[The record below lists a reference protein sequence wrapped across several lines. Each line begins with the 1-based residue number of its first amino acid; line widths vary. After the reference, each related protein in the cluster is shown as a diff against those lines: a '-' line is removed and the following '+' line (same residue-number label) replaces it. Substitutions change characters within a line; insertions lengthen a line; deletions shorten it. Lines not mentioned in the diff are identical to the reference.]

1 MASSGSVDFSVNRDE
16 IIKDAM
22 FEIGALGDSETPT
35 DADIQLYS
43 RYLNRLVKQWQGQAD
58 FAPGL
63 KMWSRKRATLYLQ
76 DSDNTYS
83 LGPTGDNWA
92 VAPLETTLSVAAIS
106 GASSVTVTTVTGI
119 TSGMYIG
126 IRMDN
131 NSIHW
136 TTVNGAPSGSVVT
149 LTAVTTSAAAAGK
162 SVFAY
167 TTKARRP
174 LQFVSLMWVNAANNE
189 LPMTPIPV
197 QEYEM
202 LVRKINVGTPGT
214 YYYESQLTDG
224 VIYLNCYPSD
234 TSARLEAVYISPI
247 EDFDAA
253 TDTPDYPQQWYR
265 ALHFG
270 LAVDIYG
277 TARQGEP
284 SRRLIGLR
292 DEAIAMARNQDV
304 ETTVSYFQP
313 GVDW

>member
-76 DSDNTYS
+76 DSTNTYS
-83 LGPTGDNWA
+83 LGPSGDNWA
-92 VAPLETTLSVAAIS
+92 LSPVETTLSVAAGS
-106 GASSVTVTTVTGI
+106 GAGSVTVTTVTGI
-119 TSGMYIG
+119 SDDMYIG
-126 IRMDN
+126 IRLDD

-149 LTAVTTSAAAAGK
+149 LTAVTTGAASSGNA
-162 SVFAY
+162 VFAY

-174 LQFVSLMWVNAANNE
+174 LQFISLNLSNSSNND
-189 LPMTPIPV
+189 LPVTPITV
-197 QEYEM
+197 QDYEG
-202 LVRKINVGTPGT
+202 LARKINEGTPQY
-214 YYYESQLTDG
+214 YYYESQLTNG
-224 VIYLNCYPSD
+224 NLYLNCYPGD
-234 TSARLEAVYISPI
+234 TSSRLKAVYISPI
-247 EDFDAA
+247 EDFDAS

-265 ALHFG
+265 PLHFG
-270 LAVDIYG
+270 LAVDIWG

-284 SRRLIGLR
+284 TKRLIGLR
-292 DEAIAMARNQDV
+292 DEAIMMARNQDV
-304 ETTVSYFQP
+304 ETTTAYFQP
-313 GVDW
+313 GIWW

>member
-76 DSDNTYS
+76 DEENSYE
-83 LGPTGDNWA
+83 LGPSGDNWA
-92 VAPLETTLSVAAIS
+92 VSPVETTLSAAAGS
-106 GASSVTVTTVTGI
+106 GASTITVTSATGI
-119 TSGMYIG
+119 SSGMYIG
-126 IRMDN
+126 IVQDDN
-131 NSIHW
+131 VVHW
-136 TTVNGAPSGSVVT
+136 TTVNGAPSGSTIT
-149 LTAVTTSAAAAGK
+149 LTAVTTDDASAGA
-162 SVFAY
+162 SVFSY
-167 TTKARRP
+167 TSKARRP
-174 LQFVSLMWVNAANNE
+174 LQILTLDYRNADNADIPMY
-189 LPMTPIPV
+189 PMTIK
-197 QEYEM
+197 EYED
-202 LVRKINVGTPGT
+202 LPKKSWIGPPSS

-224 VIYLNCYPSD
+224 VMYLNYYPQY
-234 TSARLEAVYISPI
+234 TTARLKCVYLSAI

-270 LAVDIYG
+270 LAVDIWG

-284 SRRLIGLR
+284 TKRLIGLR

-304 ETTVSYFQP
+304 ETTVAYFQP
-313 GVDW
+313 GIEW

>member
-1 MASSGSVDFSVNRDE
+1 MATSGSVDFSVNRDE

-76 DSDNTYS
+76 NEENSYE
-83 LGPTGDNWA
+83 LGPTGDHWA
-92 VAPLETTLSVAAIS
+92 VAPLETTLSVAATS

-119 TSGMYIG
+119 TSGMSIG
-126 IRMDN
+126 IRQDD

-136 TTVNGAPSGSVVT
+136 TTVSGAPSGSVVS
-149 LTAVTTSAAAAGK
+149 LTAGTTDDCSAGAA
-162 SVFAY
+162 VFAY

-189 LPMTPIPV
+189 LPMMPMTV
-197 QEYEM
+197 QDYEL
-202 LVRKINVGTPGT
+202 LVRKINVGTPGM

-224 VIYLNCYPSD
+224 VMYLNCYPSD
-234 TSARLEAVYISPI
+234 TSARLQAVYISPI
-247 EDFDAA
+247 EDFDAS

-270 LAVDIYG
+270 LAVDIWG

-284 SRRLIGLR
+284 TKRLIGLR

>member
-1 MASSGSVDFSVNRDE
+1 MATSGSVDFSVNRDE

-35 DADIQLYS
+35 DADIQLYA

-76 DSDNTYS
+76 NEENSYS
-83 LGPTGDNWA
+83 LGPSGDHWA
-92 VAPLETTLSVAAIS
+92 LSPLETTLSVAATS

-119 TSGMYIG
+119 SSGMYIG
-126 IRMDN
+126 IRQDD

-136 TTVNGAPSGSVVT
+136 TTVNGAPSGSVVS
-149 LTAVTTSAAAAGK
+149 LTAGTTDDCSAGAA
-162 SVFAY
+162 VFAY

-197 QEYEM
+197 QDYEL
-202 LVRKINVGTPGT
+202 LVRKINVGTPGM

-224 VIYLNCYPSD
+224 VMYLNCYPSD
-234 TSARLEAVYISPI
+234 TSARLQAVYISPI
-247 EDFDAA
+247 EDFDAS

-270 LAVDIYG
+270 LAVDIWG

-284 SRRLIGLR
+284 TKRLIGLR

>member
-76 DSDNTYS
+76 DSEAIYS
-83 LGPTGDNWA
+83 LGPSGDHWA
-92 VAPLETTLSVAAIS
+92 VSPVETTTTAAKTSGSSTLTVASITGLS
-106 GASSVTVTTVTGI
+106 
-119 TSGMYIG
+119 SGMYIG
-126 IRMDN
+126 VVQDN
-131 NSIHW
+131 NVVHW
-136 TTVNGAPSGSVVT
+136 TTINGAPSGVTVT
-149 LTAVTTSAAAAGK
+149 LTAVTTADLSSGA

-174 LQFVSLMWVNAANNE
+174 LSILTLNYRNAENVDYPLYPMSLV
-189 LPMTPIPV
+189 
-197 QEYEM
+197 EYEARAKKAD
-202 LVRKINVGTPGT
+202 VFTPNRF
-214 YYYESQLTDG
+214 YYESQLTDG
-224 VIYLNCYPSD
+224 ELYLDYAPPD
-234 TSARLEAVYISPI
+234 TSCRLKAVYISTI

-253 TDTPDYPQQWYR
+253 TDTPDYPQSWSR

-284 SRRLIGLR
+284 TKRLVGLR
-292 DEAIAMARNQDV
+292 DEAIAIARNQDA
-304 ETTVSYFQP
+304 ETSTLYFQP
-313 GVDW
+313 GLE

>member
-1 MASSGSVDFSVNRDE
+1 MATSGSVDFSVNRDE

-76 DSDNTYS
+76 NEENSYE

-92 VAPLETTLSVAAIS
+92 VSPLETTLSVAATS
-106 GASSVTVTTVTGI
+106 GATSITVTTVTGI
-119 TSGMYIG
+119 SSGMYIG
-126 IRMDN
+126 IRQDD

-136 TTVNGAPSGSVVT
+136 TTVSGAPSGSVVS
-149 LTAVTTSAAAAGK
+149 LTAGTTDDCSAGAA
-162 SVFAY
+162 VFAY

-174 LQFVSLMWVNAANNE
+174 LQFVSLMWVNASNNE
-189 LPMTPIPV
+189 IPMIPMTV
-197 QEYEM
+197 QDYEL
-202 LVRKINVGTPGT
+202 LVRKINVGTPVS

-224 VIYLNCYPSD
+224 VMYLNCYPSD
-234 TSARLEAVYISPI
+234 TSARLEAVYISPT

-270 LAVDIYG
+270 LAVDIWG

-284 SRRLIGLR
+284 TKRLIGLR

-304 ETTVSYFQP
+304 ETTISYFQP
-313 GVDW
+313 GIDW

>member
-43 RYLNRLVKQWQGQAD
+43 RYLNRLVKQWQGQSD

-76 DSDNTYS
+76 DSEASYT
-83 LGPTGDNWA
+83 LGPNGDNWA
-92 VAPLETTLSVAAIS
+92 VSPVETTTTAAKTVGSSTLTVASITGLS
-106 GASSVTVTTVTGI
+106 
-119 TSGMYIG
+119 SGMYVG
-126 IRMDN
+126 VVQN
-131 NSIHW
+131 NNVVHW
-136 TTVNGAPSGSVVT
+136 TTINGAPSGSTVT
-149 LTAVTTSAAAAGK
+149 LTAVTTAAVSSGT

-174 LQFVSLMWVNAANNE
+174 LSILTLNYRNSENVDYPLYPMSLV
-189 LPMTPIPV
+189 
-197 QEYEM
+197 EYEDRAKKSD
-202 LVRKINVGTPGT
+202 VFTPSR

-224 VIYLNCYPSD
+224 ELYLDYAPSD
-234 TSARLEAVYISPI
+234 TSCRLKAVYISVI
-247 EDFDAA
+247 EDFDAS
-253 TDTPDYPQQWYR
+253 TDTPDYPQSWSR
-265 ALHFG
+265 ALHYG

-284 SRRLIGLR
+284 TRRLIGLR
-292 DEAIAMARNQDV
+292 DEAIAIARNQDA
-304 ETTVSYFQP
+304 ETSTLYFQP
-313 GVDW
+313 GLE

>member
-1 MASSGSVDFSVNRDE
+1 MATSGSVDFSVNRDE

-76 DSDNTYS
+76 NEENSYE

-92 VAPLETTLSVAAIS
+92 VSPLETTLSVAATS
-106 GASSVTVTTVTGI
+106 GASSITVTTVTGI

-126 IRMDN
+126 VRQDD

-136 TTVNGAPSGSVVT
+136 TTVNGAPSGSVVS
-149 LTAVTTSAAAAGK
+149 LASSTTDDCSAGAA
-162 SVFAY
+162 VFAY

-174 LQFVSLMWVNAANNE
+174 LQFVSLMWVNASNNE
-189 LPMTPIPV
+189 IPMIPMTV
-197 QEYEM
+197 QDYEL
-202 LVRKINVGTPGT
+202 LVRKINVGTPVS

-224 VIYLNCYPSD
+224 VMYLNCYPSD

-247 EDFDAA
+247 EDFDAS

-270 LAVDIYG
+270 LAVDIWG

-284 SRRLIGLR
+284 TKRLIGLR

-304 ETTVSYFQP
+304 ETTISYFQP
-313 GVDW
+313 GIDW